1 MYILKQTN
9 ILKYGLIT
17 ISLILSLFCF
27 YVVLGFLGIQELT
40 KPYPYGTFFTWVI
53 IFFGIFYRFTFLVLT
68 IGVFFGIVNVLE
80 WHWIIAL
87 LFTLPSFVFIF
98 PKQILNFKIKSKSKS
113 KNTSSNKYSENSN
126 GNSKKAE
133 PKFSTNSK
141 NDDIIEGDYKIIN
154 ENKDKKD

>member
-27 YVVLGFLGIQELT
+27 YVVIGFLGIQELT

-53 IFFGIFYRFTFLVLT
+53 IFFGIFYRFTFLLLT

-98 PKQILNFKIKSKSKS
+98 PKQILNFKIKSKSK
-113 KNTSSNKYSENSN
+113 NTSSNKYSENSN
-126 GNSKKAE
+126 GYSKKAE
-133 PKFSTNSK
+133 PIFNNNSK

-154 ENKDKKD
+154 EKKNKRD

>member
-27 YVVLGFLGIQELT
+27 YVVIGFLGIQELM
-40 KPYPYGTFFTWVI
+40 KPYPYGTFLAWVI
-53 IFFGIFYRFTFLVLT
+53 IFLGIFYRFTFLLLT

-98 PKQILNFKIKSKSKS
+98 PKQILNFKIKSKSK
-113 KNTSSNKYSENSN
+113 NTSSNKYSENSN

-133 PKFSTNSK
+133 SEFRTNSK
-141 NDDIIEGDYKIIN
+141 NDDVIEGDYKIIDD
-154 ENKDKKD
+154 NKNKRD

>member
-27 YVVLGFLGIQELT
+27 YVVIGFLGIQELT

-53 IFFGIFYRFTFLVLT
+53 IFFGIFYRFTFLLLT

-98 PKQILNFKIKSKSKS
+98 PKQILNFKIKSNS

-126 GNSKKAE
+126 GYSKKAE
-133 PKFSTNSK
+133 PTFNNNSK

-154 ENKDKKD
+154 ENKNKRD

>member
-27 YVVLGFLGIQELT
+27 YVVIGFLGIQELT

-53 IFFGIFYRFTFLVLT
+53 IFFGIFYRFTFLLLT

-98 PKQILNFKIKSKSKS
+98 PKQILNFKIKSKSK
-113 KNTSSNKYSENSN
+113 NTSSNKYSENSN
-126 GNSKKAE
+126 GYSKKAE
-133 PKFSTNSK
+133 PIFNNNSK

-154 ENKDKKD
+154 ENKNKRD

>member
-27 YVVLGFLGIQELT
+27 YVVVGFLGIQELT

-53 IFFGIFYRFTFLVLT
+53 IFFGIFYRFTFLLLT

-113 KNTSSNKYSENSN
+113 KILLQINIVKIQIAFQ
-126 GNSKKAE
+126 KKQNLHIVTTL
-133 PKFSTNSK
+133 KMMISLKVITK
-141 NDDIIEGDYKIIN
+141 
-154 ENKDKKD
+154 

>member
-27 YVVLGFLGIQELT
+27 YVVVGFLGIQELT

-53 IFFGIFYRFTFLVLT
+53 IFFGIFYRFTFLLLT

-98 PKQILNFKIKSKSKS
+98 PKQILNFKMKSKVSS
-113 KNTSSNKYSENSN
+113 TFSNKYSENSN
-126 GNSKKAE
+126 GPSKKAKSE
-133 PKFSTNSK
+133 FRTNSK
-141 NDDIIEGDYKIIN
+141 NDDVIEGDYKIIDD
-154 ENKDKKD
+154 NKNKRD

>member
-27 YVVLGFLGIQELT
+27 YVVIGFLGIQELT

-53 IFFGIFYRFTFLVLT
+53 IFFGIFYRFTFLLLT

-98 PKQILNFKIKSKSKS
+98 PKQILNFKIKSKSK
-113 KNTSSNKYSENSN
+113 NTSSNKYSENSN
-126 GNSKKAE
+126 GYSKKSE
-133 PKFSTNSK
+133 PIFNNNSK

-154 ENKDKKD
+154 ENKNKRD

>member
-27 YVVLGFLGIQELT
+27 YVVIGFLGIQELT

-53 IFFGIFYRFTFLVLT
+53 IFFGIFYRFTFLLLT

-87 LFTLPSFVFIF
+87 LFTLPSLVFIF
-98 PKQILNFKIKSKSKS
+98 PKQILNFKIKSKSK
-113 KNTSSNKYSENSN
+113 NTSSNKYSENSN
-126 GNSKKAE
+126 GYSKKAE
-133 PKFSTNSK
+133 PTFNNNSK

-154 ENKDKKD
+154 ENKNKRD

>member
-17 ISLILSLFCF
+17 ISLILSLFFF
-27 YVVLGFLGIQELT
+27 YVVIGFLGIQELT

-53 IFFGIFYRFTFLVLT
+53 IFFGIFYRFTFLLLT

-98 PKQILNFKIKSKSKS
+98 PKQILNFKIKSKSK
-113 KNTSSNKYSENSN
+113 NTSSNKYSENSN
-126 GNSKKAE
+126 GYSKKAE
-133 PKFSTNSK
+133 PTFNNNSK

-154 ENKDKKD
+154 EKKNKRD

>member
-27 YVVLGFLGIQELT
+27 YVVVGFLGIQELT

-53 IFFGIFYRFTFLVLT
+53 IFFGIFYRFTFLLLT

-98 PKQILNFKIKSKSKS
+98 PKQILNFKIKSKLKS
-113 KNTSSNKYSENSN
+113 RNTTSNKYSENSN
-126 GNSKKAE
+126 SFSKKAE
-133 PKFSTNSK
+133 PTYSNNSK

-154 ENKDKKD
+154 ENKDKRD

>member
-27 YVVLGFLGIQELT
+27 YVVVGFLGIQELT

-53 IFFGIFYRFTFLVLT
+53 IFFGIFYRFTFLLLT

-98 PKQILNFKIKSKSKS
+98 PKQILNFKIKSKLKS
-113 KNTSSNKYSENSN
+113 KNTTSNKYSENSN
-126 GNSKKAE
+126 SFSKKAE
-133 PKFSTNSK
+133 PTYSNNSK

-154 ENKDKKD
+154 ENKDKRD

>member
-27 YVVLGFLGIQELT
+27 YVVIGFLGIQELM
-40 KPYPYGTFFTWVI
+40 KPYPYGTFLAWVI
-53 IFFGIFYRFTFLVLT
+53 ILLGIFYRFTFLLLT
-68 IGVFFGIVNVLE
+68 IGVFFGIINILE

-113 KNTSSNKYSENSN
+113 KSTSSNKYSENSN
-126 GNSKKAE
+126 GFSKKAE
-133 PKFSTNSK
+133 PTYSNNSK

-154 ENKDKKD
+154 ENKDKRD

>member
-27 YVVLGFLGIQELT
+27 YVVIGFLGIQELT

-53 IFFGIFYRFTFLVLT
+53 IFFAIFYRFTFLLLT

-98 PKQILNFKIKSKSKS
+98 PKQILNFKIKSKSK
-113 KNTSSNKYSENSN
+113 NTSSNKYSENSN
-126 GNSKKAE
+126 GYSKKAE
-133 PKFSTNSK
+133 PTFNNNSK

-154 ENKDKKD
+154 ENKNKRD